1 MATDERPNRK
11 HEDQDAAVPDEATLR
26 SLIDQLPLTVYI
38 DHLDGQHTNVFT
50 SPQLE
55 KELGY
60 SIDEWRANPD
70 LFGRVLHPHDRDRV
84 LDAGYELVQS
94 GEGARLE
101 YRMIARD
108 GRVRWYL
115 DQSAV
120 VPATAR
126 TAGLAHGFLLDIT
139 EQKELELALER
150 ERQHLRAILEL
161 SPTVIVTLDENGQVT
176 SWNHAAEALLGHT
189 ADDALGNR
197 LEHLVPTVRVGADPN
212 SSVWKS
218 DSDGSSGTFATLQR
232 RDGSHVEVEVLRAPL
247 HVDGETRGEL
257 VVYHDVTAVRQAEAR
272 FRRLAEELPL
282 VTY

>member
-1 MATDERPNRK
+1 MLRSPPGAAHRSTRSLTDSSWVHAVSASCRRRRWPSSASNRRAIWSPRWGRRCQPPREMATDEPPNRK
-11 HEDQDAAVPDEATLR
+11 QDEDAGVPDEATLR

-38 DHLDGQHTNVFT
+38 DHLDGKHTNVFT

-60 SIDEWRANPD
+60 SIDEWRADPD
-70 LFGRVLHPHDRDRV
+70 LFARVLHPHDRERV
-84 LDAGYELVQS
+84 LDAGNELVQS

-139 EQKELELALER
+139 EQKA
-150 ERQHLRAILEL
+150 
-161 SPTVIVTLDENGQVT
+161 
-176 SWNHAAEALLGHT
+176 
-189 ADDALGNR
+189 
-197 LEHLVPTVRVGADPN
+197 
-212 SSVWKS
+212 
-218 DSDGSSGTFATLQR
+218 
-232 RDGSHVEVEVLRAPL
+232 
-247 HVDGETRGEL
+247 
-257 VVYHDVTAVRQAEAR
+257 
-272 FRRLAEELPL
+272 
-282 VTY
+282 